1 MTALIRAARG
11 LACALGVTAL
21 GGCFSVSVQTPG
33 EPLPPADVKMRTETR
48 QFAAQ
53 MSERV
58 QRTADAL
65 AARSPELQAKTL
77 EWKLGTSVSGRRAA
91 YRTIPRLALVDTWTF
106 AAQMEAFFR
115 DGAGRELFGKDQAE
129 VVNETAALA
138 TEARALAARHLNA
151 AQMAKY
157 EPLVA
162 ELVAKQPLTGL
173 EFVRAPVS
181 LAALGE
187 GAAPNTVGSAPE
199 VVADATERMDSYGQ
213 AIPDETRW
221 RTQLLFLKSGIK
233 AEDVAQLATRTD
245 ETLRRLA
252 DLAEAQPPK
261 IAAFIEET
269 RGDVQRG
276 WTEVDKRWTETLLVL
291 SAERAALAKNLE
303 AAQSALDVS
312 VQRERA
318 AFYDAVR
325 TERAA
330 LAKDLDAYTVHVVQ
344 ETRAA
349 VREFIFLAVAV
360 LVLIFGTVFGVG
372 FWMGRATRRSG

>member
-1 MTALIRAARG
+1 MST
-11 LACALGVTAL
+11 L

-33 EPLPPADVKMRTETR
+33 EPLPPAEVKMRTETR

-58 QRTADAL
+58 QRTADAI
-65 AARSPELQAKTL
+65 AARSPELQATTL
-77 EWKLGTSVSGRRAA
+77 KWKLGTSAAGRRAA
-91 YRTIPRLALVDTWTF
+91 FRSVPRLALVDTWTF

-115 DGAGRELFGKDQAE
+115 DGAGRELFGKDQPD
-129 VVNETAALA
+129 VVNETSLLA
-138 TEARALAARHLNA
+138 KEARALAARHLNA
-151 AQMAKY
+151 EQMKRY

-162 ELVAKQPLTGL
+162 ELVAKQPLTDL
-173 EFVRAPVS
+173 EFVRAPVP

-187 GAAPNTVGSAPE
+187 GAAPSTVGSAPE

-221 RTQLLFLKSGIK
+221 RTQLLFLRSGIK

-276 WTEVDKRWTETLLVL
+276 WSVVDKRWVETLGVL
-291 SAERAALAKNLE
+291 QT
-303 AAQSALDVS
+303 AQTAFDVT

-318 AFYDAVR
+318 AFYEAVR
-325 TERAA
+325 AERAA

-372 FWMGRATRRSG
+372 FWLGRATRRSG